1 MIAENIEQL
10 AQRLHE
16 KLEGRLEGSLR
27 TDPAARAMYSTDAS
41 IYQRSPIAVVVAHSE
56 NDVKLT
62 VKTASELGVPIT
74 PRGTGTSLAGQAT
87 APGIS
92 LDVSEMDEIS
102 ELDTDRR
109 RVIVGPGAIQG
120 ELSALVE
127 PHKLTFG
134 ADTSTSDVATLGG
147 MIGNNSAGMRS
158 LVYGTTADQ
167 ILALRCV
174 LADGETVELYPMSR
188 KEAERKANGEGAE
201 ARLIRGALD
210 IGRRYE
216 GEIKRRFPRL
226 IRRVSGYGLDALV
239 DSEELD
245 LTRLVCGSEGTLAV
259 VTQAELV
266 LRELPDARALVSFEF
281 DSLAASARA
290 TVELLKT
297 SPSAVELLDDV
308 AIGRARANP
317 AYRSA
322 TEFVRGN
329 PRALLL
335 VEWSGT
341 EDEIKERLASVDELG
356 ESLKANS
363 VAPLRTREEQSQTVK
378 LRKSILPL
386 LLGTSEDEKPVAF
399 VEDAAVPPDR
409 LEEFVNRFEEI
420 VEENGTWACFY
431 GHASVGT
438 LHVRP
443 ALDTA
448 DRAGV
453 EKMRR
458 IAEEVADLV
467 SDLGGSI
474 SGEHGDGLSRSEFL
488 EKMYGSE
495 ILRAFEE
502 VKNLFD
508 PERRLNPD
516 VILAPKPMDS
526 QLRIG
531 PNHSRML
538 LKTGMDFSKQ
548 GGFAKAV
555 ELCNGAGFCRKKNH
569 GTMCPSYMV
578 TMDERDTTRARA
590 NMLRSVL
597 DGTLPKEELTGER
610 MKETMDL
617 CVGCKA
623 CKSECPSQVDVASMK
638 TEVLYQTGKRSG
650 FTLKQRFAGRMRSQ
664 LAIAAK
670 FPKLFNAVAG
680 NSIARLGA
688 SLFAGIDKRR
698 SLPKVTERV
707 FSELFPDLPQGEGPK
722 EVALFNDTWNEYQRP
737 EVGEGAVRVLAAA
750 GVKVSLPEVVCCGR
764 PMLSEGLVDEA
775 RENAKKNLDLLYP
788 LIEKGIPLV
797 GLEPSCILTMRD
809 DYEKL
814 LPDDERV
821 PALAAATRLFEEA
834 VIEVLADNG
843 DGGPRVLPL
852 KDGDPV
858 LLHGHCHQKA
868 LVGTAMTEKVLGFA
882 APEVETVDSGCCG
895 MAGSFGYDH
904 YEVSMK
910 MGERRLFPAVREA
923 ARRIVVAPGTS
934 CREQVLDGTGRLA
947 LHPAEYLAMNLE
959 TPDVSEVPE
968 TKTPE
973 ETEGTET
980 PEISGTSESPE
991 TSESPDTREK

>member
-516 VILAPKPMDS
+516 VI
-526 QLRIG
+526 
-531 PNHSRML
+531 
-538 LKTGMDFSKQ
+538 
-548 GGFAKAV
+548 
-555 ELCNGAGFCRKKNH
+555 
-569 GTMCPSYMV
+569 
-578 TMDERDTTRARA
+578 
-590 NMLRSVL
+590 
-597 DGTLPKEELTGER
+597 
-610 MKETMDL
+610 
-617 CVGCKA
+617 
-623 CKSECPSQVDVASMK
+623 
-638 TEVLYQTGKRSG
+638 
-650 FTLKQRFAGRMRSQ
+650 
-664 LAIAAK
+664 
-670 FPKLFNAVAG
+670 
-680 NSIARLGA
+680 
-688 SLFAGIDKRR
+688 
-698 SLPKVTERV
+698 
-707 FSELFPDLPQGEGPK
+707 
-722 EVALFNDTWNEYQRP
+722 
-737 EVGEGAVRVLAAA
+737 
-750 GVKVSLPEVVCCGR
+750 
-764 PMLSEGLVDEA
+764 
-775 RENAKKNLDLLYP
+775 
-788 LIEKGIPLV
+788 
-797 GLEPSCILTMRD
+797 
-809 DYEKL
+809 
-814 LPDDERV
+814 
-821 PALAAATRLFEEA
+821 
-834 VIEVLADNG
+834 
-843 DGGPRVLPL
+843 
-852 KDGDPV
+852 
-858 LLHGHCHQKA
+858 
-868 LVGTAMTEKVLGFA
+868 
-882 APEVETVDSGCCG
+882 
-895 MAGSFGYDH
+895 
-904 YEVSMK
+904 
-910 MGERRLFPAVREA
+910 
-923 ARRIVVAPGTS
+923 
-934 CREQVLDGTGRLA
+934 
-947 LHPAEYLAMNLE
+947 
-959 TPDVSEVPE
+959 
-968 TKTPE
+968 
-973 ETEGTET
+973 
-980 PEISGTSESPE
+980 
-991 TSESPDTREK
+991 